1 MDKKVYTI
9 GELQRKKERGQTNEE
24 FYEWVSSQEPN
35 FEQATI
41 VVQRPNGEITIY
53 YSQNGSLQLL
63 GMLDVAKQQVLEDMR
78 S

>member
-41 VVQRPNGEITIY
+41 VIQRPNGEITIY